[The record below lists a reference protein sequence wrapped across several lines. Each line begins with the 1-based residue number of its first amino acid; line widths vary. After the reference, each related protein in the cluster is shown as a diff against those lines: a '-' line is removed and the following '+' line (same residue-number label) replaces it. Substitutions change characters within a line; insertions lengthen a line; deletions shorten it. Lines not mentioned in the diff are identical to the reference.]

1 MSTRVRASVFVVLA
15 LCLAAPAAALAQT
28 GTNAPLVT
36 TGRQQFDDLRYE
48 EAVQTL
54 SAALLRRGNT
64 PAQEVT
70 IYELLGLSYLALNR
84 EEESEGAFRLLLA
97 REPEHALEA
106 GQAPRIREF
115 YGAVTQRWNRDGRP
129 GIARSSEGPRAERPV
144 AIDHRSPA
152 QQTAGVLLT
161 LTAQITDPDRRA
173 EALVLAYRA
182 GSRGLFRRLRTTR
195 SAGVFSAAVP
205 PEEVRPPVV
214 EYYLEA
220 VDPRGIAVASRGD
233 AFAPLRVVVPQAEA
247 TPITSRWWFWTGAA
261 AIVAG
266 VAVGTYYAVSGSSE
280 QAAPARLT
288 ITVRGE

>member
-1 MSTRVRASVFVVLA
+1 MSTRLRASFVAVLA
-15 LCLAAPAAALAQT
+15 LGLASPAAALAQSGSNVT
-28 GTNAPLVT
+28 LVT

-70 IYELLGLSYLALNR
+70 IYELLALSYLALNR
-84 EEESEGAFRLLLA
+84 DEESEGAFRLMLA
-97 REPEHALEA
+97 RDPEHPLDA
-106 GQAPRIREF
+106 GQAPRIRDF
-115 YGAVTQRWNRDGRP
+115 YRRGVERWVRDGRP
-129 GIARSSEGPRAERPV
+129 GVARASEGAPVERPV
-144 AIDHRSPA
+144 TIDHRSPA

-173 EALVLAYRA
+173 EALVLAYRP
-182 GSRGLFRRLRTTR
+182 GSRGLFRRMRTSR
-195 SAGVFSAAVP
+195 SAGVFSASIP
-205 PEEVRPPVV
+205 SEEVRPPVV
-214 EYYLEA
+214 EYYFEA
-220 VDPRGIAVASRGD
+220 VDPSGIAVASRGD

-261 AIVAG
+261 AVLAG
-266 VAVGTYYAVSGSSE
+266 VAVGTYFAVSGSSE
-280 QAAPARLT
+280 PAPARLT

>member
-1 MSTRVRASVFVVLA
+1 MSLPLRASLV
-15 LCLAAPAAALAQT
+15 AALALATPAVALAQS
-28 GTNAPLVT
+28 GGNVQLVA

-84 EEESEGAFRLLLA
+84 DEESEGAFRLMLA
-97 REPEHALEA
+97 REPEHSLEA
-106 GQAPRIREF
+106 GQAPRVRDFYQAVRE
-115 YGAVTQRWNRDGRP
+115 RWARDGRP
-129 GIARSSEGPRAERPV
+129 GLARASDGARAERPV
-144 AIDHRSPA
+144 TIDHRSPA
-152 QQTAGVLLT
+152 QQTAGVVLT

-173 EALVLAYRA
+173 EALVLAYRP
-182 GSRGLFRRLRTTR
+182 GSRGLFRRLRTSR
-195 SAGVFSAAVP
+195 SAGVFSASIP

-220 VDPRGIAVASRGD
+220 VDPRGIAVSSRGD

-261 AIVAG
+261 AVLAG
-266 VAVGTYYAVSGSSE
+266 VAVGTYFAVSGSSE
-280 QAAPARLT
+280 PEPARLT

>member
-1 MSTRVRASVFVVLA
+1 MSNRLR
-15 LCLAAPAAALAQT
+15 AAALAAVVVALTAPSTGLAQT
-28 GTNAPLVT
+28 GANAQLVA

-64 PAQEVT
+64 PAQEVA
-70 IYELLGLSYLALNR
+70 IYELLGLAYLALNR
-84 EEESEGAFRLLLA
+84 DEESEGAFRLMLA
-97 REPEHALEA
+97 RDPEHALDA
-106 GQAPRIREF
+106 GQAPRVRDF
-115 YGAVTQRWNRDGRP
+115 YQAAVDRWVRDGRP
-129 GIARSSEGPRAERPV
+129 GVPRTSDGARVERPV
-144 AIDHRSPA
+144 NIDHRSPA
-152 QQTAGVLLT
+152 QHTAGVLLT

-182 GSRGLFRRLRTTR
+182 GSRGLFRRLRTSR
-195 SAGVFSAAVP
+195 SAGVFSAAIP

-233 AFAPLRVVVPQAEA
+233 AFAPLRVVVPAAEA

-261 AIVAG
+261 AVLAG
-266 VAVGTYYAVSGSSE
+266 VVVGTYFAVSGSSE
-280 QAAPARLT
+280 PEPARLT

>member
-1 MSTRVRASVFVVLA
+1 MSTRLRASFAVVLA
-15 LCLAAPAAALAQT
+15 LGLATPAAALAQT
-28 GTNAPLVT
+28 AGNAPLVA

-64 PAQEVT
+64 PEQEAT
-70 IYELLGLSYLALNR
+70 IYELLALSYLALNR

-97 REPEHALEA
+97 RDPEHAIEV

-115 YGAVTQRWNRDGRP
+115 YSGVVERWRRDGRP
-129 GIARSSEGPRAERPV
+129 GLARTSDGARVERPV
-144 AIDHRSPA
+144 NIDHRSPA
-152 QQTAGVLLT
+152 QQTAGVTLT

-173 EALVLAYRA
+173 EALILAYRA
-182 GSRGLFRRLRTTR
+182 GSRGLFRRMRTAR
-195 SAGVFSAAVP
+195 SSGVFSASIP
-205 PEEVRPPVV
+205 PEEVRAPVV

-220 VDPRGIAVASRGD
+220 VDPRGIAVSSRGD

-247 TPITSRWWFWTGAA
+247 TPITARWWFWTGAA
-261 AIVAG
+261 ALLAG
-266 VAVGTYYAVSGSSE
+266 VAVGTYFAVSGSSE
-280 QAAPARLT
+280 PEPARLT

>member
-1 MSTRVRASVFVVLA
+1 MSNRLR
-15 LCLAAPAAALAQT
+15 AAALTAVVVALTAPATGLAQAGANT
-28 GTNAPLVT
+28 QLVT

-64 PAQEVT
+64 PAQEVA

-84 EEESEGAFRLLLA
+84 DEESEGAFRLMLS
-97 REPEHALEA
+97 RDPDHALDA
-106 GQAPRIREF
+106 GQAPRVRDF
-115 YGAVTQRWNRDGRP
+115 YQAAVERWARDGRP
-129 GIARSSEGPRAERPV
+129 GVPRTSDGAPVERPV
-144 AIDHRSPA
+144 NIDHRSPA

-182 GSRGLFRRLRTTR
+182 GSRGLFRRLRTSR
-195 SAGVFSAAVP
+195 SAGVFSAAIP

-233 AFAPLRVVVPQAEA
+233 AFAPLRVVVPAAEA
-247 TPITSRWWFWTGAA
+247 TPITARWWFWTGAA
-261 AIVAG
+261 AVLAG
-266 VAVGTYYAVSGSSE
+266 VVVGTYFAVSGSSE
-280 QAAPARLT
+280 PEPARLT

>member
-1 MSTRVRASVFVVLA
+1 MSLSLRASLV
-15 LCLAAPAAALAQT
+15 AALALATPAVALAQS
-28 GTNAPLVT
+28 GGNVQLVAA
-36 TGRQQFDDLRYE
+36 GRQQFDDLRYE

-84 EEESEGAFRLLLA
+84 DEESEGAFRLMLA

-106 GQAPRIREF
+106 GQAPRVRDF
-115 YGAVTQRWNRDGRP
+115 YQGVMERWARDGRP
-129 GIARSSEGPRAERPV
+129 GLARTSDGTRVERPV
-144 AIDHRSPA
+144 TIDHRSPA
-152 QQTAGVLLT
+152 QQTAGVALT

-173 EALVLAYRA
+173 EALVLAYRP
-182 GSRGLFRRLRTTR
+182 GSRGLFRRLRTSR
-195 SAGVFSAAVP
+195 SAGVFSASIP

-220 VDPRGIAVASRGD
+220 VDPRGIAVSSRGD

-261 AIVAG
+261 AVLAG
-266 VAVGTYYAVSGSSE
+266 VAVGTYFAVSGSSE
-280 QAAPARLT
+280 PEPARLT